1 MAYDNVP
8 LNWEVLSLLGAA
20 CTVGAAGAWKIA
32 HSITSAH
39 VNEWQLKFSFAQQRT
54 DTAEVECERFRRKLE
69 VTEDRLRNAER
80 LTARLQID
88 LAGAQRANAQAPAL
102 PLQTMEELEARIA
115 RYDALRSALFGAEDE
130 AWKLRE
136 PMPPTDFRNRMLGSV
151 PRVVTVINLKGG
163 VGKTTI
169 VANLAAHFARL
180 GKKVLAID
188 FDYQGSL
195 TRMMILGAHL
205 QLGKIL
211 ADTLLDGKIDGKG
224 LIRVA
229 RDLDKALPGV
239 KLITCGQTFDGFEFR
254 LMLKWVLQETE
265 DDIRFRLANL
275 ILSEDVQKEFN
286 VVLIDAP
293 PRLSA
298 GAINALCA
306 SHAILI
312 PTVLD
317 GLSADAVGNFLRRA
331 EKFRELNPAL
341 DFAGVIGTITEHSG
355 LTDAEEL
362 GLQQARQALSCW
374 HARSHM
380 FDQRVRHFRALSRAA
395 GKDIGYLNDRAVSQ
409 TFDALGEELAK
420 LVTI

>member
-1 MAYDNVP
+1 M
-8 LNWEVLSLLGAA
+8 LGAA
-20 CTVGAAGAWKIA
+20 STVGAAGAWKIA

-39 VNEWQLKFSFAQQRT
+39 VHEWQLKFSFAQQRT
-54 DTAEVECERFRRKLE
+54 DTAEVECEKFRRKLE
-69 VTEDRLRNAER
+69 VTADRLRDAER

-88 LAGAQRANAQAPAL
+88 LAGAQRANAQASAL
-102 PLQTMEELEARIA
+102 PLQTMEELEGRIA
-115 RYDALRSALFGAEDE
+115 KYDALRSALFGAEDE
-130 AWKLRE
+130 VWKLRE

-205 QLGKIL
+205 QLGRIL
-211 ADTLLDGKIDGKG
+211 ADTLLDGKTDGKG

-229 RDLDKALPGV
+229 RDLDNTLPGV

-254 LMLKWVLQETE
+254 LMLKWLLQETE

-306 SHAILI
+306 SHVILI

-331 EKFRELNPAL
+331 EKLRELNPAL
-341 DFAGVIGTITEHSG
+341 DFAGVIGTITEHGG
-355 LTDAEEL
+355 LTDVEEL
-362 GLQQARQALSCW
+362 GLEQAKQALTYW
-374 HARSHM
+374 HGRSHM
-380 FDQRVRHFRALSRAA
+380 FDQRLRHFRALSRAA
-395 GKDIGYLNDRAVSQ
+395 GKDIGYLNDRKVSQ
-409 TFDALGEELAK
+409 TFDALGEELAR